1 MPIRFTV
8 VDLNFPYNAIMGL
21 PLINKIKAA
30 IFPHQLLLQF
40 ETDNGQVGILKG
52 DQVTARQC
60 LVNTLKRGSSET
72 PAKRKR
78 EDNVPVVMSV
88 YKENLSTHER
98 PRPIE
103 RYEEVDMFEG
113 KQIKVGKDLPSTVKQ
128 DIVATIAEFRDW
140 RMCVD
145 FTDLNKACPK
155 DDYPLPKIDHLV
167 DSTAGHALLSFM
179 DANAGYHQIPLAIE
193 DQPHTA
199 FITNDM
205 ITKSKQASQHAADLR
220 ETFLTLRR
228 HQMKL
233 NPDKC
238 VFGVTGGK
246 CLGFLVD
253 ERGIEA
259 NPDKIQA
266 IQNMRS
272 PTSVKEV
279 QKLTGCVAALGRF
292 LSKSAD
298 KSEAE
303 ESFCQLKEHLSTLP
317 KLVSPIKGEKIVLYV
332 SVSEYSLSGVLVAE
346 REKKQFPIYYVS
358 HAFRG
363 SEGNYGEVEKV
374 IFAIVM
380 ATIKAQALADFI
392 AESTLPYHPEPNQEW
407 KLYVDGSSTQSASGA
422 GLLIVS
428 SAGVRMER
436 AVRFEF
442 AASKNE
448 AEYEALLMGLR
459 ICYETGAKK
468 LSAFSDSQLIVGQV
482 NGEFEAK
489 DDSMKMYLQQVKE
502 FVQKFDKFT
511 LEHIPRSQNAQA
523 DSLAKL
529 ASSAETSAA
538 RDIIWE
544 VLPNPSINFMVD
556 TIDRSETWM
565 EPYIEY
571 LRNQTLPQDECQ
583 AKMLR
588 KKARWKEAI

>member
-1 MPIRFTV
+1 MPAIIRFRWQLKTN
-8 VDLNFPYNAIMGL
+8 LTRPSL
-21 PLINKIKAA
+21 PAWESI
-30 IFPHQLLLQF
+30 
-40 ETDNGQVGILKG
+40 
-52 DQVTARQC
+52 
-60 LVNTLKRGSSET
+60 
-72 PAKRKR
+72 
-78 EDNVPVVMSV
+78 
-88 YKENLSTHER
+88 
-98 PRPIE
+98 
-103 RYEEVDMFEG
+103 
-113 KQIKVGKDLPSTVKQ
+113 
-128 DIVATIAEFRDW
+128 ATR
-140 RMCVD
+140 
-145 FTDLNKACPK
+145 
-155 DDYPLPKIDHLV
+155 
-167 DSTAGHALLSFM
+167 
-179 DANAGYHQIPLAIE
+179 
-193 DQPHTA
+193 
-199 FITNDM
+199 
-205 ITKSKQASQHAADLR
+205 QASQHAADLR
-220 ETFLTLRR
+220 ETFLTLRK

-259 NPDKIQA
+259 NPDKIRT

-298 KSEAE
+298 KS
-303 ESFCQLKEHLSTLP
+303 
-317 KLVSPIKGEKIVLYV
+317 
-332 SVSEYSLSGVLVAE
+332 
-346 REKKQFPIYYVS
+346 
-358 HAFRG
+358 
-363 SEGNYGEVEKV
+363 
-374 IFAIVM
+374 
-380 ATIKAQALADFI
+380 IKAQALADFI

-442 AASKNE
+442 AASNNE

-459 ICYETGAKK
+459 ICYEAGAKK

-502 FVQKFDKFT
+502 FVQKFGKFT

-571 LRNQTLPQDECQ
+571 LRNQTLPQDESQ

-588 KKARWKEAI
+588 KKARCGSP

>member
-78 EDNVPVVMSV
+78 EDNVPAVMSV
-88 YKENLSTHER
+88 YEENLSTHER

-113 KQIKVGKDLPSTVKQ
+113 RQIKVGKDLP
-128 DIVATIAEFRDW
+128 
-140 RMCVD
+140 
-145 FTDLNKACPK
+145 
-155 DDYPLPKIDHLV
+155 
-167 DSTAGHALLSFM
+167 
-179 DANAGYHQIPLAIE
+179 
-193 DQPHTA
+193 
-199 FITNDM
+199 NDM

-220 ETFLTLRR
+220 ETFLTLRK

-259 NPDKIQA
+259 NPDKIRA
-266 IQNMRS
+266 IQSMRS

-303 ESFCQLKEHLSTLP
+303 ESFRQLKEHLSTLP
-317 KLVSPIKGEKIVLYV
+317 KLVSPIKEEKLVLYV

-346 REKKQFPIYYVS
+346 REKKQLPIYYIS

-380 ATIKAQALADFI
+380 LADFGIEYEPRTAIKAQALADFI

-442 AASKNE
+442 ATSNNE

-571 LRNQTLPQDECQ
+571 LRNQTLPQDKCQ

-588 KKARWKEAI
+588 KKARWKLYPPRDTRRWMRYTPRSTDCHWESP

>member
-1 MPIRFTV
+1 
-8 VDLNFPYNAIMGL
+8 
-21 PLINKIKAA
+21 
-30 IFPHQLLLQF
+30 
-40 ETDNGQVGILKG
+40 
-52 DQVTARQC
+52 
-60 LVNTLKRGSSET
+60 
-72 PAKRKR
+72 
-78 EDNVPVVMSV
+78 
-88 YKENLSTHER
+88 
-98 PRPIE
+98 
-103 RYEEVDMFEG
+103 
-113 KQIKVGKDLPSTVKQ
+113 
-128 DIVATIAEFRDW
+128 
-140 RMCVD
+140 
-145 FTDLNKACPK
+145 
-155 DDYPLPKIDHLV
+155 
-167 DSTAGHALLSFM
+167 
-179 DANAGYHQIPLAIE
+179 
-193 DQPHTA
+193 
-199 FITNDM
+199 M

-220 ETFLTLRR
+220 ETFLTLRK

-246 CLGFLVD
+246 CMGFLVD

-259 NPDKIQA
+259 NPDKIRA

-279 QKLTGCVAALGRF
+279 QKLTGCLAALGRF
-292 LSKSAD
+292 FSKSAD

-303 ESFCQLKEHLSTLP
+303 ESFRQLKEHLSTLP
-317 KLVSPIKGEKIVLYV
+317 KLVSPIKGEKLALYV

-346 REKKQFPIYYVS
+346 REKKQLPIYYIS

-363 SEGNYGEVEKV
+363 SEGNY
-374 IFAIVM
+374 
-380 ATIKAQALADFI
+380 
-392 AESTLPYHPEPNQEW
+392 
-407 KLYVDGSSTQSASGA
+407 DGSSTQSASGA

-442 AASKNE
+442 AASNNE

-489 DDSMKMYLQQVKE
+489 DDSMKMYLQQVRE

-544 VLPNPSINFMVD
+544 VLPNPSLNFMVD

-571 LRNQTLPQDECQ
+571 LRSQTLPQDECQ

-588 KKARWKEAI
+588 KKARWFEFHEGTLYKKSYTHPLLKCVSPEEGNYILREIHEGGCDRKEAI